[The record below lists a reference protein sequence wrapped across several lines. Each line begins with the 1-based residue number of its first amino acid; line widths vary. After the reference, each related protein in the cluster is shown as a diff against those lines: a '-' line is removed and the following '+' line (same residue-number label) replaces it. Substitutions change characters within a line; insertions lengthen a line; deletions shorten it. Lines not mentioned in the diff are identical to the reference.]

1 MFLQN
6 SGIVS
11 RAIYF
16 LLPRCSISL
25 VITIE
30 TKRGATIPRQF
41 CHDILPQKD
50 VVERIDRVDLQGV
63 VLILRIARIDYD
75 AVYTGA
81 KGRRELEPFNRHR
94 HQFAQGHISQT
105 LEQSL
110 RIFRHLRQN
119 KINTLEES

>member
-16 LLPRCSISL
+16 LLPGRSISL

-30 TKRGATIPRQF
+30 TGATIPRQF
-41 CHDILPQKD
+41 RHDILSQED

-63 VLILRIARIDYD
+63 VLILGIARIDYD
-75 AVYTGA
+75 AVYTRAEGW
-81 KGRRELEPFNRHR
+81 RELQPFNRHR
-94 HQFAQGHISQT
+94 H
-105 LEQSL
+105 
-110 RIFRHLRQN
+110 
-119 KINTLEES
+119 